1 MGKPSTREKGSC
13 NPLLSFPGA
22 LGTPPPLPP
31 ALAALG
37 RLEKERGRRR
47 GRDGTYLLS
56 LHSFRSLTRS
66 HLRRRKRLRRGEA
79 LGVEQLDHGVSSSLE
94 GVISMDGSCRNSLPG
109 AKTPGRSPLSPAS
122 RLGSCTFLVR
132 RILKRRRRSV
142 GVDELDQTGLPS
154 GAPRGS
160 GTCRAGG
167 CRFSIMLAAGMGPA
181 ASALPR
187 RLAARRPGSP
197 ALARGARPLTLGNA
211 RRSSRELSQLVPR
224 SAARAE
230 GARGLAA
237 RPPGFELGGPPPPS
251 RPLRGS
257 PRAPACF
264 PSAAFPRRLATVPE
278 WDWAARAPGG
288 GSANSQWFAFGRL
301 GWGAGLALQG
311 GREREEGVEEGGRR
325 GGRERERKQTLDK
338 NKRGGAGGE
347 ERARG
352 RGSRLSRRGVHGRR
366 QLV

>member
-1 MGKPSTREKGSC
+1 MTRGQAVHSGEG
-13 NPLLSFPGA
+13 LLQSSAKFPGCP
-22 LGTPPPLPP
+22 GTPTPLPP
-31 ALAALG
+31 APEALG
-37 RLEKERGRRR
+37 RPEEERGRRR
-47 GRDGTYLLS
+47 GPDGTYLLS

-167 CRFSIMLAAGMGPA
+167 CRLSIMLAAGMGPA

-187 RLAARRPGSP
+187 CLVARRPGSP

-211 RRSSRELSQLVPR
+211 RRSSRGQSQLVLR

-237 RPPGFELGGPPPPS
+237 RPPGFELGDPQPPG

-257 PRAPACF
+257 PRAPSRF
-264 PSAAFPRRLATVPE
+264 PSAALPRRLATVPE
-278 WDWAARAPGG
+278 PDSAARAPRG

-311 GREREEGVEEGGRR
+311 GREREEGAEGGGRR
-325 GGRERERKQTLDK
+325 GERERGSRRWIKTK
-338 NKRGGAGGE
+338 EE
-347 ERARG
+347 ERGARSG
-352 RGSRLSRRGVHGRR
+352 QGGGGHVCPEGACTGGDS
-366 QLV
+366 